1 MGADAYMSQ
10 RKPNSDPA
18 EIEDLEQAFNLFNQV
33 SEQLAGAYRDLEGR
47 VEGLNNELESA
58 QSERLT
64 QLNEKERLANR
75 LQSLLNAMPAG
86 VVVLDSAG
94 NVQESNPAALD
105 LLGEPLLGI
114 RWLDIL
120 QRSFAPRPD
129 DGQDISLQD
138 GRRVSISTSSLGDEP
153 GQILLLHDV
162 TETHAMQDRLDRNKR
177 LSTMG
182 EMAASLAHQIRT
194 PLSSAMLYVSQLSS
208 TSLDSDNKARFSSR
222 ALGCLKQLE
231 QMVNDMLLFARG
243 GTSAK
248 QQLTISS
255 LLGDLQ
261 NIIQPHLEKAS
272 VSLDIST
279 DIPAQTLSVNKDAL
293 IGALHNLIN
302 NAIDA
307 TENNDDNASIL
318 LKVTTS
324 KTREDIP
331 AVEFIVS
338 DNGPGI
344 PPENQE
350 RVFEPFF
357 TTHSKG
363 TGLGLAVVQA
373 VAKAHCGVAWVDS
386 DTRPDTSGTTIT
398 MYIPVAEQQ
407 EVLFSGQQKLSDIE
421 ESKE

>member
-1 MGADAYMSQ
+1 MSQ

-58 QSERLT
+58 QSERLA

-94 NVQESNPAALD
+94 KVQESNPAALD

-114 RWLDIL
+114 SWLDIL
-120 QRSFAPRPD
+120 QHSFAPRPD

-162 TETHAMQDRLDRNKR
+162 TETHAMQDRLDRNMR

-208 TSLDSDNKARFSSR
+208 TNLDSDNQARFSFR
-222 ALGCLKQLE
+222 ALACLKQLE

-243 GTSAK
+243 GASAK
-248 QQLTISS
+248 QQVTISS

-279 DIPAQTLSVNKDAL
+279 DIPAQILLVNKDAL

-307 TENNDDNASIL
+307 TENNADNATIL
-318 LKVTTS
+318 LRVTTS
-324 KTREDIP
+324 KTREDIA

-344 PPENQE
+344 PSENQE
-350 RVFEPFF
+350 RIFEPFF

-373 VAKAHCGVAWVDS
+373 VAKAHCGIAWVDS
-386 DTRPDTSGTTIT
+386 DTRPDTCGTTIT

-407 EVLFSGQQKLSDIE
+407 EALFSGQQKLSDIE
-421 ESKE
+421 ESKG

>member
-1 MGADAYMSQ
+1 MSQ